1 MAAEKKSD
9 EASLLVSVCRSF
21 MKEGMPNMALHVSH
35 NRASATPT
43 TELES
48 VKYFKSVA
56 ADIYVLEEKNAMGP
70 FNSDMKK
77 LLIIIKPQIPDLN
90 QPPPENEGPSMLVI
104 MQVIINEYFL

>member
-1 MAAEKKSD
+1 MAAERKG

-21 MKEGMPNMALHVSH
+21 MKEGMPNMALQESH

-43 TELES
+43 TVLES
-48 VKYFKSVA
+48 VKYVKSVT
-56 ADIYVLEEKNAMGP
+56 ADFYVPEEKNAMGP

-77 LLIIIKPQIPDLN
+77 QLIIIKPQIPDLN

-104 MQVIINEYFL
+104 TQVIINEYFL